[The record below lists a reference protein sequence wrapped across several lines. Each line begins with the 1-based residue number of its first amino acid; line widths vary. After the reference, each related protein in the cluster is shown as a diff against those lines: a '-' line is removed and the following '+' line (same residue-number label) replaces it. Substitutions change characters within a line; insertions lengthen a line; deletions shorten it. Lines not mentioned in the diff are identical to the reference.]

1 MRLVLCAEGPAE
13 PMAALRHYLHER
25 PPTEDDPVHLVFGM
39 RRTPPPDLPGLAR
52 GLTVGT
58 FLPGRGLRAV
68 PDVQYH
74 RHSYSEIC
82 HSLTNG
88 TFVPDTVIACA
99 TPPGAD
105 GVRSLGA
112 VNGYLDLA
120 LRVARHVVLEEVD
133 WLPRVPGAAAIN
145 KAAEVVSTDLLRGAS
160 QPGFSADADA
170 DDIDLAVARNV
181 ASLIPRDAR
190 LALGIG
196 RVSDAVVT
204 ELIGRR
210 DVSILTGVVTDAVRA
225 MHESTGT
232 ADTPVQAMSVV
243 GSEELLRWSE
253 SSGAVVL
260 RPSTEIHEPSWL
272 SQHDRFVAVL
282 GALQID
288 HAGNLGSE
296 RAAAGLVSGL
306 GGAPDFARGAH
317 ESQGGRAIV
326 ALSSTHRSR
335 SRLVET
341 VTDPTVPARWVDAV
355 VTEHGT
361 AVLAGLGPDERRR
374 ALGAIF

>member
-1 MRLVLCAEGPAE
+1 
-13 PMAALRHYLHER
+13 MAGLRHYFHER

-39 RRTPPPDLPGLAR
+39 RRTPPPELPGLAR
-52 GLTVGT
+52 GLTVGA

-68 PDVQYH
+68 SDVQYH

-82 HSLTNG
+82 HSLTDG

-120 LRVARHVVLEEVD
+120 LRVARHVVVEEVD
-133 WLPRVPGAAAIN
+133 WLPRVPGAAATD

-160 QPGFSADADA
+160 QPGFSADAG
-170 DDIDLAVARNV
+170 DIDLAVARNV
-181 ASLIPRDAR
+181 ASLIPHGAR

-204 ELIGRR
+204 QLAGRR
-210 DVSILTGVVTDAVRA
+210 DISVLTGVVTDGVRA
-225 MHESTGT
+225 MHESTGR

-272 SQHDRFVAVL
+272 SRHDRFVAVL

-296 RAAAGLVSGL
+296 RATTGLVSGR

-317 ESQGGRAIV
+317 ESRGGRSIV
-326 ALSSTHRSR
+326 ALSSTHHSR

-355 VTEHGT
+355 ATEHGT
-361 AVLAGLGPDERRR
+361 AVLEGLGPDERRR
-374 ALGAIF
+374 ALSAIF